1 MPLRLAR
8 WTPRPIRPSRPAR
21 TWSVVACDCIL
32 QTIMMIL
39 QEVRTEDLALTANL
53 AMVAHVDPTV
63 KLDDPVSLLNDV
75 YL

>member
-1 MPLRLAR
+1 
-8 WTPRPIRPSRPAR
+8 
-21 TWSVVACDCIL
+21 
-32 QTIMMIL
+32 MMIL